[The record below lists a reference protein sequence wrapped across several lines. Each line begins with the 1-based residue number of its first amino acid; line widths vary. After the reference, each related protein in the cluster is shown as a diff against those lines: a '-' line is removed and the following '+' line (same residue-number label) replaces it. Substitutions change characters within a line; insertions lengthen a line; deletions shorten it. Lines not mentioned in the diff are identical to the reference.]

1 MQQQLSR
8 RAMTKLAVMAPL
20 ALWLSRPGLASAQ
33 DEAADLDAIFATP
46 GTPVFG
52 SADANLTMVGFL
64 DYNCPFCKQS
74 APYLKELMATDDK
87 LRVVFKDWPILT
99 PASVYGGQAALAA
112 HEHGQY
118 LQAHDALMAIPGM
131 RITEDQMREA
141 LEVSDV
147 DMAAVDATIKEKGPA
162 LLDQLRANTAIADE
176 IGLTG
181 TPSYLVGPFFVGSA
195 LDLAGFREV
204 VAAAREEIGVS

>member
-1 MQQQLSR
+1 MQKQLSR
-8 RAMTKLAVMAPL
+8 RAVTKLAIMAPL
-20 ALWLSRPGLASAQ
+20 ALWLGKPSVASAQ
-33 DEAADLDAIFATP
+33 DGPLDLEAIFATP

-52 SADANLTMVGFL
+52 PADSNLTMVGFL

-99 PASVYGGQAALAA
+99 EASVYGGQAALAA
-112 HEHGQY
+112 HENGQY
-118 LQAHDALMAIPGM
+118 LAAHDALMAIPG
-131 RITEDQMREA
+131 RGITEQGMREA
-141 LEVSDV
+141 LEASDV
-147 DMAAVDATIKEKGPA
+147 DMAKVDATIAAKGPA
-162 LLDQLRANTAIADE
+162 LLDQLRANTKIADE

-204 VAAAREEIGVS
+204 VAAARQELGV

>member
-1 MQQQLSR
+1 MQKQLSR
-8 RAMTKLAVMAPL
+8 RAVTKLAMMAPL
-20 ALWLSRPGLASAQ
+20 ALWLGKPSVASAQ
-33 DEAADLDAIFATP
+33 DGPLDLEAIFATP

-52 SADANLTMVGFL
+52 PADANLTMVGFL

-99 PASVYGGQAALAA
+99 EASVYGGQAALAA
-112 HEHGQY
+112 HENGQY
-118 LQAHDALMAIPGM
+118 LAAHDALMAIPG
-131 RITEDQMREA
+131 RGITEQGMREA
-141 LEVSDV
+141 LEASDV
-147 DMAAVDATIKEKGPA
+147 DMVKVDATIAAKGPE
-162 LLDQLRANTAIADE
+162 LLDQLRANTKIADE

-204 VAAAREEIGVS
+204 VAAARQELGV

>member
-1 MQQQLSR
+1 MQKQLSR
-8 RAMTKLAVMAPL
+8 RAVTKLAMMAPL
-20 ALWLSRPGLASAQ
+20 ALWLGKPSVASAQ
-33 DEAADLDAIFATP
+33 DGPLDLEAIFATP

-52 SADANLTMVGFL
+52 PADANLTMVGFL

-74 APYLKELMATDDK
+74 APYLKELMETDDK

-99 PASVYGGQAALAA
+99 EASVYGGQAALAA
-112 HEHGQY
+112 HENGQY
-118 LQAHDALMAIPGM
+118 LAAHDALMAIPG
-131 RITEDQMREA
+131 RGITEQGMREA
-141 LEVSDV
+141 LEASDV
-147 DMAAVDATIKEKGPA
+147 DMVKVDATIAAKGPA
-162 LLDQLRANTAIADE
+162 LLDQLRANTKIADE

-204 VAAAREEIGVS
+204 VAAARQELGV

>member
-1 MQQQLSR
+1 MQKQISR
-8 RAMTKLAVMAPL
+8 RAVTKLAMMVPL
-20 ALWLSRPGLASAQ
+20 ALWLGKPSVASAQ
-33 DEAADLDAIFATP
+33 DGPLDLEAIFATP

-52 SADANLTMVGFL
+52 PADANLTMVGFL

-74 APYLKELMATDDK
+74 APYLKELMETDDK

-99 PASVYGGQAALAA
+99 EASVYGGQAALAA
-112 HEHGQY
+112 HENGQY
-118 LQAHDALMAIPGM
+118 LAAHDALMAIPG
-131 RITEDQMREA
+131 RGITEQGMREA
-141 LEVSDV
+141 LEASDV
-147 DMAAVDATIKEKGPA
+147 DMVKVDATIAAKGPA
-162 LLDQLRANTAIADE
+162 LLDQLRANTKIADE

-204 VAAAREEIGVS
+204 VAAARQELGV

>member
-1 MQQQLSR
+1 MQKQLSR
-8 RAMTKLAVMAPL
+8 RAVTKLAMMAPL
-20 ALWLSRPGLASAQ
+20 ALWLGKPSVASAQ
-33 DEAADLDAIFATP
+33 DGPLDLEAIFATP

-52 SADANLTMVGFL
+52 PADANLTMVGFL

-99 PASVYGGQAALAA
+99 EASVYGGQAALAA
-112 HEHGQY
+112 HENGQY
-118 LQAHDALMAIPGM
+118 LAAHDALMASPG
-131 RITEDQMREA
+131 RGITEQGMREA
-141 LEVSDV
+141 LEASDV
-147 DMAAVDATIKEKGPA
+147 DMVKVDATIAAKGPA
-162 LLDQLRANTAIADE
+162 LLDQLRANTKIADE

-204 VAAAREEIGVS
+204 VAAARQELGV

>member
-1 MQQQLSR
+1 MQKRLSR
-8 RAMTKLAVMAPL
+8 RSVTKLAMMAPL
-20 ALWLSRPGLASAQ
+20 ALWLGKPSVASAQ
-33 DEAADLDAIFATP
+33 DGPLDLEAIFATP

-52 SADANLTMVGFL
+52 PADANLTMVGFL

-74 APYLKELMATDDK
+74 APYLKELMETDDK

-99 PASVYGGQAALAA
+99 EASVYGGQAALAA
-112 HEHGQY
+112 HENGQY
-118 LQAHDALMAIPGM
+118 LAAHDALMAIPG
-131 RITEDQMREA
+131 RGITEQGMREA
-141 LEVSDV
+141 LEASDV
-147 DMAAVDATIKEKGPA
+147 DMAKVDATIAAKGPA

-195 LDLAGFREV
+195 LDLAGFQEV
-204 VAAAREEIGVS
+204 VAAARQELGV

>member
-1 MQQQLSR
+1 MQKQLSR
-8 RAMTKLAVMAPL
+8 RAVTKLAMMAPL
-20 ALWLSRPGLASAQ
+20 ALWLGKPSVASAQ
-33 DEAADLDAIFATP
+33 DGPLDLEAIFATP

-52 SADANLTMVGFL
+52 PADANLTMVGFL

-99 PASVYGGQAALAA
+99 EASVYGGQAALAA
-112 HEHGQY
+112 HENGQY
-118 LQAHDALMAIPGM
+118 LAAHDALMAIPG
-131 RITEDQMREA
+131 RGITEQGMREA
-141 LEVSDV
+141 LEASDV
-147 DMAAVDATIKEKGPA
+147 DMVKVDATIAAKGPA
-162 LLDQLRANTAIADE
+162 LLDQLRANTKIADE

-204 VAAAREEIGVS
+204 VAAARQELGV